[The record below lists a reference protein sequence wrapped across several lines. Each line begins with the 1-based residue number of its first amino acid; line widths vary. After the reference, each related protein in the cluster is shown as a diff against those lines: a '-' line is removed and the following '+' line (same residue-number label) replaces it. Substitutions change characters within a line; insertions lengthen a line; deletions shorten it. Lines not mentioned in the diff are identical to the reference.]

1 MVLAKHNKV
10 TRMSLKP
17 LLLSEDSAAKDLILC
32 FLWLLFLSLLCHR
45 GRKARDHE
53 DRL

>member
-1 MVLAKHNKV
+1 MVLAKHDKV
-10 TRMSLKP
+10 TRRSLKP
-17 LLLSEDSAAKDLILC
+17 RLLSEDSAEKGLILC
-32 FLWLLFLSLLCHR
+32 LLWFLFLSLLCHR